1 MTTIIIEDK
10 SPQAKKLIDYI
21 KSLPFVTVVDDKD
34 SFQEAAEN
42 CQALT
47 VDEFFDDLDN
57 RIKKRFDHA
66 PPLAR
71 I

>member
-21 KSLPFVTVVDDKD
+21 KSLPFVTIVDDND

-66 PPLAR
+66 
-71 I
+71 

>member
-21 KSLPFVTVVDDKD
+21 KSLPFVTVVDDND

-66 PPLAR
+66 
-71 I
+71 